1 MITHYDIKQEAQEL
15 KQILTSEGINIPSLL
30 QIIRPGGAV
39 FLFMLGWIILVRW
52 LSEQLTYEFVWAD
65 ILFSGFLGLMIFI
78 AISNATSLYNSI
90 PEGFRKKSKVI
101 NLIRDKTRN
110 YILAFLVVFALLPFV
125 LPPFAYCFGLMII
138 IFIFL
143 MIYSIDMGRYR
154 LSAITSIIEA
164 FRKEPVS

>member
-110 YILAFLVVFALLPFV
+110 YILAFLVVFVLLPFV